1 MLEIKNLKVALL
13 EKTIKERLL
22 VKDVSLKIENA
33 TIAALVGES
42 GSGKSLTAYS
52 ILNLMPSDNL
62 KIVKGEIVFNE
73 ENLLTL
79 SEDKLREI
87 RGAQI
92 FMIPQDPLTALNPV
106 LSIEEQLS
114 EMFRYHTTL
123 KPKEIKVKCLELIE
137 KVRIDNPMARLK
149 SYPHQLSGGQRQRV
163 LIAMSIALN
172 PSLVIADEPTTALD
186 VSLQGEILKLFLTIK
201 NEMKKSIFLITHD
214 FGSVKL
220 IADYI
225 YVMYG
230 GMIVEEGEKNEIL
243 NNPLHPY
250 TQGLLKSLPTLNSTP
265 KTPLPMIKG
274 YALTSSYFCPFYE
287 RCDKAHEECR
297 KSFSRTQITQTHAVL
312 CRRIPS

>member
-22 VKDVSLKIENA
+22 VNGVSLKIEHGN
-33 TIAALVGES
+33 IAALVGES

-52 ILNLMPSDNL
+52 ILKLMPSDNL
-62 KIVKGEIVFNE
+62 KIVSGEILFNGK
-73 ENLLTL
+73 NIL
-79 SEDKLREI
+79 SLADDKLREI
-87 RGAQI
+87 RGSQI

-114 EMFRYHTTL
+114 EMFRYHTTS
-123 KPKEIKVKCLELIE
+123 KSKEIRLKCIELVE
-137 KVRIDNPMARLK
+137 KVHIDNPIARLK

-172 PSLVIADEPTTALD
+172 PSLIIADEPTTALD

-201 NEMKKSIFLITHD
+201 NEMRKSILLITHD
-214 FGSVKL
+214 FGAVKL

-230 GMIVEEGEKNEIL
+230 GMVVEEGEKNEIL

-250 TQGLLKSLPTLNSTP
+250 TQGLLKSLPTLNSIP
-265 KTPLPMIKG
+265 KTFLPMIKG
-274 YALTSSYFCPFYE
+274 YASTSSYFCPFYE
-287 RCDKAHEECR
+287 RCDEAYAECR
-297 KSFSRTQITQTHAVL
+297 NAFSRRQITQTHAVL
-312 CRRIPS
+312 CRRIS